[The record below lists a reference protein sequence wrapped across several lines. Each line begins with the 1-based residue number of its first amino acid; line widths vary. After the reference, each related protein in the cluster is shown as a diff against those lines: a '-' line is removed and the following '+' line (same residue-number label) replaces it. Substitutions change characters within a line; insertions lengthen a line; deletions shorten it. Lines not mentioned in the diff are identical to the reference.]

1 MDNQT
6 AGVDLDSLTRSTYEN
21 GPGNVPRLP
30 DRVVDTLIDSA
41 GVSRC
46 APGRTGITVRD
57 QTANVE
63 QLVHDTC
70 EELLARLP
78 DLARRAEPSV
88 AAVDEQTLFMQAYK
102 AAYPSRST
110 IDAQIA
116 FGCDAG
122 KMWMAR
128 AALASPAVS
137 QMDGAAKLDLT
148 DYSRAVNYANGTST
162 TVIPPAATTVSTSED
177 PDAWGLLLP
186 NGDILHGESG
196 PRPKLSAE
204 SEARGVRQVALY
216 RRAQAPSRAT
226 NSSSNSSS
234 TSTAATTA
242 SASTLD
248 QQINAVMSVPDAQL
262 DEHLRSIGL
271 DPDDCEAAGRKAV
284 AGALNTIGAQAPS
297 RDIDVLREVAQHW
310 LDRALKAEEALAQQ
324 VASHAAN
331 AGEADEKLLADSLN
345 MMMWLYRRLPVAYGK
360 PTFVDAAIMKL
371 GERLGLDDVPIAIRE
386 RAAIAS
392 SAAQEGK

>member
-1 MDNQT
+1 MPAQRKDRTMDNQT
-6 AGVDLDSLTRSTYEN
+6 VGVDLDKL
-21 GPGNVPRLP
+21 PR
-30 DRVVDTLIDSA
+30 A
-41 GVSRC
+41 HGVSRD
-46 APGRTGITVRD
+46 AESPGGKGVLIFFERPLSDDELRTLQDV
-57 QTANVE
+57 
-63 QLVHDTC
+63 
-70 EELLARLP
+70 
-78 DLARRAEPSV
+78 LARRAESSV
-88 AAVDEQTLFMQAYK
+88 AAWDERALPMYVDAIGKAGEQYHAEFNHAHPLPATWRWSELWN
-102 AAYPSRST
+102 R
-110 IDAQIA
+110 
-116 FGCDAG
+116 
-122 KMWMAR
+122 MAR
-128 AALASPAVS
+128 ATLASPAVS
-137 QMDGAAKLDLT
+137 QMDGAAEQPSHETIVREGSNLVCT
-148 DYSRAVNYANGTST
+148 SCGT
-162 TVIPPAATTVSTSED
+162 
-177 PDAWGLLLP
+177 
-186 NGDILHGESG
+186 
-196 PRPKLSAE
+196 
-204 SEARGVRQVALY
+204 
-216 RRAQAPSRAT
+216 
-226 NSSSNSSS
+226 
-234 TSTAATTA
+234 TAATTA
-242 SASTLD
+242 SAGTLD
-248 QQINAVMSVPDAQL
+248 QQINAVMSVPDDQL